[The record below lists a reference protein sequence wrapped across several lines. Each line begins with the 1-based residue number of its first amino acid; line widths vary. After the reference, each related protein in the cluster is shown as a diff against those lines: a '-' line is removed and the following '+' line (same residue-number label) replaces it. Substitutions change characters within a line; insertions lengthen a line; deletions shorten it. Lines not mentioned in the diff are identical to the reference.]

1 MFGVA
6 ANVRQFLAS
15 SMDEWKTE
23 LTSCGQTL
31 GVVEGSS
38 REHRALVAQLV
49 EHLAVTREVVSS
61 TPAGPTLRVFK

>member
-1 MFGVA
+1 MVLHSSIMECLEMFGVA

-31 GVVEGSS
+31 GVVDINRGIFQGAS
-38 REHRALVAQLV
+38 RRCCLYCVWCHF
-49 EHLAVTREVVSS
+49 HYC
-61 TPAGPTLRVFK
+61 